1 MQVSCLLLCIVCIIA
16 RVNGQLVF
24 NDRRVRNHD
33 YVHWKRMEHENLP
46 LSCVTAVSSREC
58 CNSSQGTWVAPN
70 GVNVTTDMNSSVY
83 QVYNSSRIDLYVT
96 SDGVMSGMYQCE
108 ILSSNSDVELESY
121 FVGLLIQGELIK
133 FRICSQ

>member
-24 NDRRVRNHD
+24 NGGTVRNHG
-33 YVHWKRMEHENLP
+33 YVHWKRMALENLP
-46 LSCVTAVSSREC
+46 LSCATAVSSREC

-70 GVNVTTDMNSSVY
+70 GINVTTDMNSSVY
-83 QVYNSSRIDLYVT
+83 QVYNRSRIDLYVT

-108 ILSSNSDVELESY
+108 ILSSNSTVELESY
-121 FVGLLIQGELIK
+121 FVGLLIQGELIHTNYV
-133 FRICSQ
+133 